1 MLESLAFALA
11 KSLIVFMFDT
21 HLENAQSVKIQGA
34 PKWFAQQTVDHVC
47 DSGFAK
53 GGLESVDRS
62 KLNAQLN
69 MKTRIEKSIESVA
82 YNSFRD
88 RTAKDELELVQGFIK
103 DSNLQTFINAN
114 LIYENIEY
122 REKSSTAFTRAC
134 INKESML
141 KYQEERL
148 IKLAKSLSLH
158 RRDKSVKDLE
168 AEVQQLQ

>member
-1 MLESLAFALA
+1 MLETLAFALA

-21 HLENAQSVKIQGA
+21 QLENAQSVKFQGA
-34 PKWFAQQTVDHVC
+34 PRWYGQQTVDHIC

-62 KLNAQLN
+62 KLNAQLT

-82 YNSFRD
+82 YDSFRD
-88 RTAKDELELVQGFIK
+88 RTAKDELELVQGFIM

-122 REKSSTAFTRAC
+122 RERSSTAFTRAC
-134 INKESML
+134 IGKERML
-141 KYQEERL
+141 SYQQDRL
-148 IKLAKSLSLH
+148 IKLAKSLSIH
-158 RRDKSVKDLE
+158 RRDKGVSELE
-168 AEVQQLQ
+168 AEIKKLK

>member
-21 HLENAQSVKIQGA
+21 HFENAQSVKIQGA
-34 PKWFAQQTVDHVC
+34 PKWYAQQTVDHVC

-62 KLNAQLN
+62 KLNVQLT
-69 MKTRIEKSIESVA
+69 MKSRIEKSIESVA

-88 RTAKDELELVQGFIK
+88 RTAKDELELVQGFIN
-103 DSNLQTFINAN
+103 DSNLPTFINAN

-134 INKESML
+134 INKESMH

-158 RRDKSVKDLE
+158 RRDKSVNDLE
-168 AEVQQLQ
+168 AEVKQLK